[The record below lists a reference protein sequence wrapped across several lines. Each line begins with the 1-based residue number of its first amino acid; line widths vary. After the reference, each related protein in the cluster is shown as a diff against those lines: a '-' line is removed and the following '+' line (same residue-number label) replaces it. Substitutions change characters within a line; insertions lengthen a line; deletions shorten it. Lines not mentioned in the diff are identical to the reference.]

1 MSHIESQL
9 SSALTRGIVA
19 QLTRALRKQL
29 KQMSSQYLLII
40 LLPCSIV
47 SREFHAPHMVEELFH
62 SMILDTA
69 LSMVQLKEVGLSL
82 LNLFSVF
89 LLSTT
94 FQNRDVGGSAQYI
107 LAFQVADQIGANPL
121 MAVGVST
128 LIYSCY
134 NMMNSMPRIQE
145 TASLISLNMIQN
157 WFMSVI
163 PDTAKLPCLL
173 MLIYV
178 IAPFMKISP
187 RAVDM
192 YNFIISSTTSSLQT
206 SGIPFWVQSC
216 VFYLVWVIR
225 MEKISQS
232 LGELAFVRL
241 FHLSFMQMIA
251 FLFRTD
257 AMLAC
262 FAVVIM
268 FEFLVRKKN

>member
-1 MSHIESQL
+1 
-9 SSALTRGIVA
+9 
-19 QLTRALRKQL
+19 
-29 KQMSSQYLLII
+29 
-40 LLPCSIV
+40 
-47 SREFHAPHMVEELFH
+47 MVEELFH
-62 SMILDTA
+62 SMMLDTA
-69 LSMVQLKEVGLSL
+69 LSLVQLKETGLSL

-89 LLSTT
+89 LMSTT
-94 FQNRDVGGSAQYI
+94 FQNQDMGGSAQYI
-107 LAFQVADQIGANPL
+107 LAFQVADQIGSNPL

-134 NMMNSMPRIQE
+134 SMMNNMPRIQE
-145 TASLISLNMIQN
+145 TASLISLNMIQD
-157 WFMSVI
+157 WFMGVI
-163 PDTAKLPCLL
+163 PDNAKLPCLL

-206 SGIPFWVQSC
+206 SGIPLWVQSC
-216 VFYLVWVIR
+216 VFFLIWVIR
-225 MEKISQS
+225 MESISQS

-241 FHLSFMQMIA
+241 FHLSFMQLIA

-257 AMLAC
+257 ALLAC

-268 FEFLVRKKN
+268 FEFLVRKKSV